1 MVIFKLII
9 NNAFIDTI
17 PFILNFYIFSKSLM
31 FLLYVDIKF
40 NIISNLS
47 ILFMLLH
54 MKRSISKDK

>member
-1 MVIFKLII
+1 MVIFKSII
-9 NNAFIDTI
+9 NNFIDTI

>member
-1 MVIFKLII
+1 MVIFKSII